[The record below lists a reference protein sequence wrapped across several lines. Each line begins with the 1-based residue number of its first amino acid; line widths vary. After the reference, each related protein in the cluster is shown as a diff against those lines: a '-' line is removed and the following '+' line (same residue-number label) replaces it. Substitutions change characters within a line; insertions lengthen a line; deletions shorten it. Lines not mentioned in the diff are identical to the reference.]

1 MTKNLLF
8 YAALFSMGLVFAQT
22 PGIHSIDADGKI
34 YFSSENKEPVKQQ
47 EARGTK
53 GLQLDWSAPDFDI
66 SENPTKDSWD
76 PRMDVHT
83 SGNAFVVYSD
93 NHSNGL
99 QKIMFRKKVD
109 NDPWSTP
116 IFIDKGGEIGGR
128 NNHFGAIAVSPNG
141 DLHATYN
148 VWAYENVRNYVG
160 YSYYNAATDVWNDG
174 VKISDENGTVNHTSG
189 RHAIYSTDDNLPV
202 VAWGYDYRANLVN
215 EEIYMKYFDGTSWSA
230 DIPVSDVADNMDAGY
245 PFFKSIGN
253 NQGMII
259 YSEKKSGG
267 ATELK
272 YRIYDETTHTL
283 SAASL
288 VTDDNIGTY
297 NYTLATSPS
306 GEVMVLT
313 VHKKNGPARDVLQLY
328 DYDRTADSFTLSS
341 HIFEDVSSTAG
352 FKRIAMDCNN
362 DDDCALVYSD
372 IFAENI
378 SYGQYNETDGFSTSE
393 VIIDENPGWEE
404 VVCKFDGNGNLHLV
418 WNDYRFNDGQG
429 WDERE
434 VFYKL
439 GKNLLI
445 GVDDFQ
451 NKTVISVYP
460 NPSKG
465 YIFIDTKDS
474 FNLDIYDVLGRKIIS
489 KSISGNTEMKDVL
502 STGTYFLHFSNENAT
517 VIKRLIVE

>member
-1 MTKNLLF
+1 MTRKLLF
-8 YAALFSMGLVFAQT
+8 YATFFSLAVGFAQS
-22 PGIHSIDADGKI
+22 PGKYSTDADGKI
-34 YFSSENKEPVKQQ
+34 YLSTENNKSQSDGEN
-47 EARGTK
+47 RGTAD
-53 GLQLDWSAPDFDI
+53 LQLDWSTPDVNI

-76 PRMDVHT
+76 PRMDVHS
-83 SGNAFVVYSD
+83 SGNAYVVYSD

-99 QKIMFRKKVD
+99 QKIMFRKKVG

-116 IFIDKGGEIGGR
+116 IFIDKGGEIGQR

-148 VWAYENVRNYVG
+148 VWAYENVRNYIG
-160 YSYYNAATDVWNDG
+160 YSYYNAATDVWSDG

-202 VAWGYDYRANLVN
+202 VAWGYDFRANQIN

-230 DIPVSDVADNMDAGY
+230 DIPVSDVTDNMDAGY
-245 PFFKSIGN
+245 PHFKSIGN

-267 ATELK
+267 VTELK
-272 YRIYDETTHTL
+272 YRVYDETTHTL
-283 SAASL
+283 SAAS
-288 VTDDNIGTY
+288 VITDDNIGTF

-306 GEVMVLT
+306 GQVMVLT
-313 VHKKNGPARDVLQLY
+313 VHKKNGPGRDVLQLY
-328 DYDRTADSFTLSS
+328 DYDRTGDSFTLST

-362 DDDCALVYSD
+362 DDDCAVIFTD

-378 SYGQYNETDGFSTSE
+378 SFLQYNQTDGFGTPL
-393 VIIDENPGWEE
+393 VIVDEDPGWEE
-404 VVCKFDGNGNLHLV
+404 PTCKFDANGDLHLT
-418 WNDYRFNDGQG
+418 WNDYRFDDGQG

-434 VFYKL
+434 IFYQI
-439 GKNLLI
+439 GKNTFV
-445 GVDDFQ
+445 GVGDFQ
-451 NKTVISVYP
+451 NTTAINIYP

-465 YIFIDTKDS
+465 SFYIDTQES
-474 FNLDIYDVLGRKIIS
+474 FNLEIYDVLGRRIS
-489 KSISGNTEMKDVL
+489 SKNISGKTEMKDVL
-502 STGTYFLHFSNENAT
+502 STGTYFLHFFNENAT
-517 VIKRLIVE
+517 IVKRLLVE

>member
-8 YAALFSMGLVFAQT
+8 YAALFSMSLAFAQT
-22 PGIHSIDADGKI
+22 SGVHAIDADGKI
-34 YFSSENKEPVKQQ
+34 YFSNENKEPVNQQ
-47 EARGTK
+47 ESRGAD
-53 GLQLDWSAPDFDI
+53 GLQLDWSSPDFDI

-93 NHSNGL
+93 NHSNRL
-99 QKIMFRKKVD
+99 QKIMFRKKD
-109 NDPWSTP
+109 GNDPWSTP

-148 VWAYENVRNYVG
+148 VWAFENVRNYVG
-160 YSYYNAATDVWNDG
+160 YSHYNAATDVWNDG

-230 DIPVSDVADNMDAGY
+230 DIPVSDLTDNMDAGY
-245 PFFKSIGN
+245 PHFKSIGN

-259 YSEKKSGG
+259 YSEKSSGG

-272 YRIYDETTHTL
+272 YRVYDETTHTL
-283 SAASL
+283 SAAS
-288 VTDDNIGTY
+288 VITDDNIGTF
-297 NYTLATSPS
+297 NYTLATSSS

-328 DYDRTADSFTLSS
+328 DYDRTADSFSLSS
-341 HIFEDVSSTAG
+341 HIFEDISSTAG
-352 FKRIAMDCNN
+352 FKRVAMDCNN
-362 DDDCALVYSD
+362 DDDCAVIFTD
-372 IFAENI
+372 IFAETV
-378 SYGQYNETDGFSTSE
+378 SFLEYNKTDGFDTPL
-393 VIIDENPGWEE
+393 IIVDEDPGWEE
-404 VVCKFDGNGNLHLV
+404 PTCKFDDQGDLHVV
-418 WNDYRFNDGQG
+418 WNDYRFDDGQG

-439 GKNLLI
+439 GKNSLV

-451 NKTVISVYP
+451 NNTVISIYP

-465 YIFIDTKDS
+465 SFFIDTKDA
-474 FNLDIYDVLGRKIIS
+474 FNLEIYDVLGRRIAS

-502 STGTYFLHFSNENAT
+502 STGTYFLHFSNENGT
-517 VIKRLIVE
+517 VVKRLLVE